1 MILSLHID
9 KLEPGL
15 YHARIT
21 DGVSTLAESE
31 THSISDAIREAAM
44 GFPKAM
50 AFHIW
55 YEHVSIGT
63 TLPLAMRHD
72 AGTLAQRLMVL
83 HGQVR

>member
-9 KLEPGL
+9 KEAPGQ
-15 YHARIT
+15 YHARVT
-21 DGVSTLAESE
+21 DGVSTLADFQIQ
-31 THSISDAIREAAM
+31 SISHAIRDAVLAH
-44 GFPKAM
+44 PKAM

-72 AGTLAQRLMVL
+72 AGTLAQRLMTL